1 MGRHE
6 RRGRGRNGG
15 ETVPG
20 KIAVIGTLDTKGS
33 EIRYLIEA
41 IRRQGAEPVVIDCG
55 VMGDPAFPPDVTAA
69 DVAQAGGGDLA
80 QLRERGDR
88 GAAMAVM
95 VEGVAEVMRRL
106 WAQGEV
112 GGAIGIGGSAGTLLG
127 ASAVAGLPF
136 GVPKLIVSTL
146 ASGDVRP
153 YVGTRDVTMMHS
165 VVDILGV
172 NRVLRDVLDNAAG
185 AICGMVR
192 AQAERPA
199 AEDKPLIGIT
209 MFGVTTPCVMRAREI
224 LEEAGYET
232 LVFHAVGTGGQAMEE
247 LVRDGRIA
255 GVLDVTT
262 TELADELV
270 GGVLSAGPDRLTAAG
285 EMGVPQVIA
294 PGALDMVNFWA
305 MDTVPEQFQSRNL
318 YKHNENVTLMR
329 TTQQEN
335 EKLGAIIGEKLKAAQ
350 GPTKVVLPMR
360 GVSALD
366 NEGQPFDDPEA
377 RRALYDCIKSCVGE
391 DVEVVELD
399 QHINDPEFAQR
410 LASELMAMMGAQG
423 NPA

>member
-350 GPTKVVLPMR
+350 GPTKVVLPTR